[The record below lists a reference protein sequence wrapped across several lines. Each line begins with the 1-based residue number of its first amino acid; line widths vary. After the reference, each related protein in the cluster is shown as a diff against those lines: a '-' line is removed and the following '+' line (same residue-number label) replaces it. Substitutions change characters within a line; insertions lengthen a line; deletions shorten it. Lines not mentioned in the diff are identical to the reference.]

1 MVHSAALL
9 SHARTFML
17 VFDSFIYHSIQ
28 MYINFQFLSTQEP
41 HWSRI
46 VQESAGLQTELL
58 LWNYLRKKG

>member
-1 MVHSAALL
+1 
-9 SHARTFML
+9 ML